1 MFDIQLRRLK
11 DRVFQP
17 LVAFV
22 PDIVSPNQVTLLAFI
37 VGLRACSTAALPQD
51 SHHAVYFW
59 FLNRFLDNLDGVLAR
74 SRNKASDVG
83 GFLDLLSDF
92 IVYSLIPISVACG
105 QYAKHGPEWFDL
117 SSFLAITILEATF
130 HVNNFI
136 LFYMAALSAAKQEG
150 ELTSL
155 TMKPALIEGFE
166 SGLIFTVMFIWPQ
179 YVVGLSWAMSAGIVL
194 GTIQRSVALIR
205 ILRTAERPR
214 ANDT

>member
-1 MFDIQLRRLK
+1 MFDIQLRQLK
-11 DRVFQP
+11 DWIFQP

-22 PDIVSPNQVTLLAFI
+22 PDIISPNQITLLAFI
-37 VGLRACSTAALPQD
+37 AGLRACSAAALPQD

-59 FLNRFLDNLDGVLAR
+59 LLNRFLDNLDGVLAR
-74 SRNKASDVG
+74 SRNQASDLG

-117 SSFLAITILEATF
+117 SSFLAVTILEATF
-130 HVNNFI
+130 HVNNFV
-136 LFYMAALSAAKQEG
+136 LFYVAALSATKQKG

-166 SGLIFTVMFIWPQ
+166 SGLIFTIMFILPE
-179 YVVGLSWAMSAGIVL
+179 YVVELSWAMAASVVL
-194 GTIQRSVALIR
+194 GTSQRSLALIR
-205 ILRTAERPR
+205 VLHATESTKSEAK
-214 ANDT
+214 